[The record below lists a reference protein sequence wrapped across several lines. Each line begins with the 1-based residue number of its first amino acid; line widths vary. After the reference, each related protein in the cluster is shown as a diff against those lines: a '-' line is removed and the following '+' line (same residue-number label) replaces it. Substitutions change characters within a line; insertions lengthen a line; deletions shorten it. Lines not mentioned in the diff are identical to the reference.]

1 MLTPEELQG
10 YRYQEYGPD
19 ESLYMRLTKTWAL
32 RFRETLTNRLA
43 RESRQKTKMSSMSI
57 LARNVKLEC

>member
-32 RFRETLTNRLA
+32 RFRETLTHRLA
-43 RESRQKTKMSSMSI
+43 RESIQKK
-57 LARNVKLEC
+57 K